1 SFRKNPNNKG
11 KICNVGLWKYSR
23 RPNYFGDL
31 MCWIGLFAFT
41 VSSMDTLSIVLSAC
55 GPIVMGL
62 IFYKITGPM
71 MDKMMIKSRPE
82 YKEHIK
88 NSNMLLPNLM
98 KGK

>member
-1 SFRKNPNNKG
+1 
-11 KICNVGLWKYSR
+11 
-23 RPNYFGDL
+23 

-41 VSSMDTLSIVLSAC
+41 VSSMDTLNIILSAC

-71 MDKMMIKSRPE
+71 MDAMMIKSRPE
-82 YKEHIK
+82 YKEYIK